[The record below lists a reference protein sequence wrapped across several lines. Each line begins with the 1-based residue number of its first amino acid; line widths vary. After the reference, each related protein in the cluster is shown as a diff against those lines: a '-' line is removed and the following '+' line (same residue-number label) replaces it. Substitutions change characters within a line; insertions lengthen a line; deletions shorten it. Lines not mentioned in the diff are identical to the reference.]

1 MCGLQIVEIGVE
13 YKITLPLKLVKKTLR
28 HIPPSVVVEILPAF
42 VLPVFW
48 SDIFVRH
55 TELMIGE
62 CKVYK
67 PAKFP

>member
-1 MCGLQIVEIGVE
+1 M
-13 YKITLPLKLVKKTLR
+13 VKKTLR
-28 HIPPSVVVEILPAF
+28 HIPPSVVIEILPAF

-55 TELMIGE
+55 TELIIGK

-67 PAKFP
+67 PVKVP